1 MPPADPEPRERF
13 LALRRRHAHLLK
25 KDPAY
30 AERYR
35 GYDRDWKRD
44 RYQNNP
50 EYREKR
56 KAASR
61 AYQAH
66 RRATDPEWY
75 ERQKER
81 NRVNRALARAAAK
94 EAKCT
99 QSRSK

>member
-1 MPPADPEPRERF
+1 MPQDPKTSELLLR
-13 LALRRRHAHLLK
+13 LRRNHMAKLMQ
-25 KDPAY
+25 DPDY
-30 AERYR
+30 AARYR
-35 GYDRDWKRD
+35 VYDRDWKRE
-44 RYQNNP
+44 RYQTDP

-81 NRVNRALARAAAK
+81 NRVNRAIARAAAK
-94 EAKCT
+94 GAKCT